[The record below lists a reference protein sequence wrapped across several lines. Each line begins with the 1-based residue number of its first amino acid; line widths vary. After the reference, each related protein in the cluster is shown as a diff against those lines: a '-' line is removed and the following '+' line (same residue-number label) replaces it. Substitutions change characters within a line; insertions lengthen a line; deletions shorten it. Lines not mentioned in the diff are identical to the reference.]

1 MNNFDCQAVRSQ
13 FDEWLDG
20 DLDRVASQAMESHV
34 HGCEACAGLLHR
46 DKLLR
51 TALRNM
57 PTPPPRPGFAAEALK
72 MARMA
77 DRTELKKAPT
87 SSSGPAGAWMMA
99 FSGAALATSCIAIAL
114 WVTQPG
120 GRLPGQGPAVPGDAV
135 LADRSAQLLAARQP
149 LNQPAAQTVSLSVG
163 RVESMRLR
171 IDAPRDLSEVH
182 FSVDLPENVELA
194 GQPGIRAITW
204 KGQLLKGEN
213 VLELPLLVAK
223 AGASGVLAARVNW
236 GQFERR
242 IETSIVGVN
251 RSEDGKSPGSG
262 I

>member
-1 MNNFDCQAVRSQ
+1 MNNIDCQAVRSQ

-20 DLDRVASQAMESHV
+20 DINQAGAQALESHV
-34 HGCEACAGLLHR
+34 HGCDACAGVLHR

-57 PTPPPRPGFAAEALK
+57 PTPAARPGFAAEALK

-77 DRTELKKAPT
+77 DRPVLQEARTSTSAPT
-87 SSSGPAGAWMMA
+87 GAWMMA

-120 GRLPGQGPAVPGDAV
+120 GRLPGDGPSVSGDGV
-135 LADRSAQLLAARQP
+135 LAAHRAQLVAASPP
-149 LNQPAAQTVSLSVG
+149 LNHPAAQTVSLSVG
-163 RVESMRLR
+163 KVESMRLR
-171 IDAPRDLSEVH
+171 IDAPRDFSEVH

-213 VLELPLLVAK
+213 VLELPLLAR

-242 IETSIVGVN
+242 IETSIVGVSG
-251 RSEDGKSPGSG
+251 SEDEKTLGSG